1 MGLFGESKQELEL
14 KRQIYAL
21 TSQIQGL
28 ESRLQSAE
36 SARVAAE
43 QKAVE
48 AAASA
53 RNQGWDKLLQ
63 SLGGFG
69 HSLGAS
75 QQTLA
80 TLAANLSASKEHA
93 VQAAEIS
100 DGSRTLVQRIGS
112 ELGVLA
118 EDSRQTMA
126 RVDSLNTSAAEIG
139 SILSLI
145 KEIADQTNLLALN
158 AAIEAAR
165 AGEAGRGFAV
175 VADEVRKLAERTS
188 KATSDISTLVQ
199 TISQDTGAARSS
211 MEKLASKSS
220 NFGVDGSAA
229 AEKIDN
235 IVDVS
240 RKMELNI
247 AGSALRS
254 FTELAK
260 IDHLVFKFG
269 IYQSFFGT
277 SQQRP
282 DDVASH
288 TNCRLGQWYYE
299 GEGKQCFSRLDGYS
313 ALETPHQAVHRH
325 GREALARLAANDFA
339 GGVDALNQMEEASQS
354 VLDCLERMATD
365 GLARPEI
372 LCISH

>member
-28 ESRLQSAE
+28 ESRLQTAE
-36 SARVAAE
+36 SGRLAAE
-43 QKAVE
+43 HKAAE

-53 RNQGWDKLLQ
+53 RSAGWDKLL
-63 SLGGFG
+63 SNLGSFG
-69 HSLGAS
+69 HSLTAS

-80 TLAANLSASKEHA
+80 TLASNLKASKENA
-93 VQAAEIS
+93 VQAVEIS

-199 TISQDTGAARSS
+199 TISQDTGSARSS
-211 MEKLASKSS
+211 MEKLASKSA
-220 NFGVDGSAA
+220 NFGVDGGAA
-229 AEKIDN
+229 AEKLDN
-235 IVDVS
+235 IVEVS
-240 RKMELNI
+240 RKMEIDI
-247 AGSALRS
+247 AVSALRS

-260 IDHLVFKFG
+260 IDHLVFKFDV
-269 IYQSFFGT
+269 YQAFFGT
-277 SQQRP
+277 SNQRP
-282 DDVASH
+282 DDVSSH
-288 TNCRLGQWYYE
+288 TGCRLGKWYYE

-313 ALETPHQAVHRH
+313 ALETPHQAVHRF
-325 GREALARLAANDFA
+325 GRDALSRLAANDFA
-339 GGVDALNQMEEASQS
+339 GGVEALVQLEQASQE
-354 VLDCLERMATD
+354 VLEC
-365 GLARPEI
+365 
-372 LCISH
+372 